1 MQYRSHQSSME
12 SNKSFTIRV
21 EDLIREIVIQNDI
34 PYYRIESSVET
45 NEQAGTED
53 SFMPVI
59 RVITYF
65 EDTVNKI
72 SHILHEEFDVDIE
85 KSMDKKKIRIETFA
99 YKNINYTAKLKLD
112 RQQQTVYKRSG
123 DKKFEIQICS
133 MLQDAWGGIEKELGY
148 DKTFVPDE
156 AKRDF
161 YRVGALLEMADIEF
175 LKIRTELGKKLKE
188 SQSQPSQD
196 ALVADPNATTF
207 VEHLQ
212 AVAQPAPQPQYVAPA
227 PPPPVVQPA
236 PQPQYVAPAPP
247 PVVAQPAPQPQYV
260 APAPPPVIEQ
270 PAPQPQYVAPAPPP
284 VVAQPAPQPQY
295 VAPAPPPQP
304 AVTPV
309 AVTQPIAPQR
319 MPVASQGIAPQ
330 PAKAPL
336 PESPAIVA
344 KDTSV
349 DSLKELAQS
358 INNIEHKN
366 AAVTEVPQPA
376 PQPVPQPQPAMVTP
390 PPAPVMQAPP
400 APQPQP
406 VAVTPPPPVVVAPPA
421 PPVQEVIAPVVEYVA
436 PVIPQA
442 HVASIVDNVS
452 NINVNGNGI
461 IEKHTEIV
469 REIVPEVPA
478 AYFEEPKPVKTV
490 TYDENAQ
497 MTDASLREYVM
508 TSKLLKEVDQQI
520 AERAGAKINNEIDI
534 EGDVERLR
542 FLKVYTLK
550 QLNDRILDNKN
561 DIVSF
566 AEKWIGKDNGGSFD
580 SGISLFYLE
589 YLLVGKKNDPAF
601 AVEYVVKFIS
611 DNDYSARYIIPTYNS
626 IHNTEAPNFS
636 HLTLKA

>member
-1 MQYRSHQSSME
+1 
-12 SNKSFTIRV
+12 
-21 EDLIREIVIQNDI
+21 
-34 PYYRIESSVET
+34 
-45 NEQAGTED
+45 
-53 SFMPVI
+53 
-59 RVITYF
+59 
-65 EDTVNKI
+65 
-72 SHILHEEFDVDIE
+72 
-85 KSMDKKKIRIETFA
+85 MDKKKIRIETFA
-99 YKNINYTAKLKLD
+99 YKNINYTAKLKAD
-112 RQQQTVYKRSG
+112 RQKQTVYKRSG

-175 LKIRTELGKKLKE
+175 LKIRTELSKKLKE
-188 SQSQPSQD
+188 SHTTHTTHTAHAHSVHHAKTEAPKE
-196 ALVADPNATTF
+196 LVPDPNATTF

-227 PPPPVVQPA
+227 PPPPVVAQPA
-236 PQPQYVAPAPP
+236 PQPQYVAPAPPP

-260 APAPPPVIEQ
+260 APAPPPPVVAQ
-270 PAPQPQYVAPAPPP
+270 PAPQPQYVAPAPPPP

-295 VAPAPPPQP
+295 VAPAPPPPPVVAQP
-304 AVTPV
+304 VVTPV

-319 MPVASQGIAPQ
+319 MPVESHGIAPQ

-344 KDTSV
+344 RDMSV

-358 INNIEHKN
+358 INNIENKVSV
-366 AAVTEVPQPA
+366 VTEVAQPA
-376 PQPVPQPQPAMVTP
+376 PQPAPQPQPAMVTP

-400 APQPQP
+400 APQPEP
-406 VAVTPPPPVVVAPPA
+406 VAVTPPPVVVPPPAPPVPEVVAPVVEYIAPVAPPA
-421 PPVQEVIAPVVEYVA
+421 PVAAVVE
-436 PVIPQA
+436 
-442 HVASIVDNVS
+442 NVS
-452 NINVNGNGI
+452 NMNVNGNGI

-469 REIVPEVPA
+469 REITPA
-478 AYFEEPKPVKTV
+478 APVAYFEEPKAPKA

-508 TSKLLKEVDQQI
+508 TSSLLKEVDQQI
-520 AERAGAKINNEIDI
+520 AERAGAKINSEIDI